1 MTFETATPRPR
12 RRLVV
17 FTACLAALLLLA
29 AALWLPVWTMKLE
42 APQYP
47 QGLVLQAYGDRIE
60 GDLREINIINH
71 YIGMEKIDAQPAPE
85 MALFQPAIW
94 GLMLLVLVAP
104 LHRRLSGLAILATA
118 AMPMAILVDLQ
129 IWLHHFGQ
137 NLDPTAPLR
146 ADPFTPLVL
155 GISKIGNFT
164 STGMVGVGFFC
175 MLGALLCLVVI
186 RRVQGRQPASV
197 TSSSEVGPAAARKAL
212 PAVSVS
218 LLCLGFA
225 LTGAAAGA
233 DLQER
238 LDAAPPGSTV
248 TVDGGIHPGPVI
260 VRGPLEVVGL
270 NGPILD
276 GGGHG
281 SVVTLAGEGIVFRG
295 FTVRNSGRQ
304 VTEEAAGISV
314 TGDRHR
320 IEDNRI
326 EDVYFGIH
334 VEDGA
339 GHEIVGNDLAP
350 GQDRGARPGHAVSL
364 WHVTDTRVVRNRIRD
379 ARDGVY
385 LSFVDGVEVEGNE
398 ISDCRY
404 AVHSMYS
411 ENAVVRGNHFHHNLL
426 GAALMYSDSLT
437 LTGNRIEDQRL
448 GATPYGVLLKDI
460 EDLDLAGNRL
470 VRNRVGIYAE
480 GVAQQPESRA
490 RIEGNWIA
498 GQETGLLLQKN
509 VRVTVVGNLL
519 VDNLADVRAK
529 GGELS
534 KTNRWSEDGRG
545 NYWSAY
551 RGFDREGDG
560 IGDLAHRVE
569 GVMEEL
575 LRKSPGVQ
583 AFLYTPAHLT
593 LQAAS
598 RMFPLYRPEP
608 LLVDDAPLLEP
619 PPIPEVSR

>member
-1 MTFETATPRPR
+1 MTTNSPTRSSR

-17 FTACLAALLLLA
+17 FATSLLALLLLA
-29 AALWLPVWTMKLE
+29 AALWLPFWTMKLE

-71 YIGMEKIDAQPAPE
+71 YIGMEKIDARPAPE
-85 MALFQPAIW
+85 MALFKPALV
-94 GLMLLVLVAP
+94 GLMLLVVVAP
-104 LHRRLSGLAILATA
+104 FHRKLLGLAILALA
-118 AMPMAILVDLQ
+118 AVPLGILADLQ
-129 IWLHHFGQ
+129 LWLHRFGQ

-164 STGMVGVGFFC
+164 STAMVGIGFLC
-175 MLGALLCLVVI
+175 MMGALLCLIVNWRLE
-186 RRVQGRQPASV
+186 RREPAPAPE
-197 TSSSEVGPAAARKAL
+197 SSRIGSAAVPKVR

-225 LTGAAAGA
+225 LAGTAAAA

-238 LDAAPPGSTV
+238 LDAAAPGSTV
-248 TVDGGIHPGPVI
+248 TVDGGVHHGSIVVEGPLTVLGVHGPVI
-260 VRGPLEVVGL
+260 
-270 NGPILD
+270 D

-281 SVVTLAGEGIVFRG
+281 SVVTIVGEGVVFRG

-314 TGDRHR
+314 TGNRHR

-334 VEDGA
+334 VEDGT
-339 GHEIVGNDLAP
+339 GHRIVGNDVAP

-364 WHVTDTRVVRNRIRD
+364 WHVKDTRVERNRLRD

-385 LSFVDGVEVEGNE
+385 LSFVDGVEVVGNE
-398 ISDCRY
+398 VTGCRY

-411 ENAVVRGNHFHHNLL
+411 ENAVVRDNHFHHNLL
-426 GAALMYSDSLT
+426 GAALMYSDSLV

-460 EDLDLAGNRL
+460 EDLHLANNRL

-480 GVAQQPESRA
+480 GVAQQPDSEA

-519 VDNLADVRAK
+519 VDNLTDVRAK
-529 GGELS
+529 GGELA
-534 KTNRWSEDGRG
+534 KANRWSEDGRG

-551 RGFDREGDG
+551 RGFDRQGDG
-560 IGDLAHRVE
+560 IGDLPHRVE

-575 LRKSPGVQ
+575 LKRSPGAQ

-608 LLVDDAPLLEP
+608 LLVDEAPLLEP
-619 PPIPEVSR
+619 PRIPEVSR